1 MAMGGGVVELGAEAA
16 NERKGRWWIT
26 MQIV

>member
-1 MAMGGGVVELGAEAA
+1 MAMGGGVVELGAEAV
-16 NERKGRWWIT
+16 NGRKGRWWIT